1 MAIVFTL
8 IVSSVILFS
17 IYYLATKFSEWFL
30 WTSKRNKMIESFPG
44 RPAHLI
50 WGNLKEFPGIND
62 EGLKFQRE
70 ETRLFP
76 KVTRGWLGPF
86 LPMLFVYHPE
96 TTKIVLKSSEPKSH
110 NAYRLIEPWIGTG
123 LLVANGG
130 KWKRNRRL
138 LTPAFHFD
146 VLKNYQLIMNKTS
159 DILLTKLENYAET
172 GEIFEVFSNIS
183 MFTLDT
189 MLQSAFAYEI
199 DCQTTGENHP
209 YVVAVHE
216 LVELVTERFLKPWLH
231 NDLIYLLTTDG
242 RKFKKHCDFVHK
254 VAEDIISKRRKAIKK
269 EAKGYSQKKS
279 LDFLDILLSARD
291 ENNQGLTDL
300 EIRNEA
306 DTFLFEGH
314 DTTASALS
322 WALYSL
328 AEHPEIQKKL
338 QAEVDEV
345 LKGRDSDEIL
355 WEDLPKLQYTTMC
368 LKEAM
373 RLHTPVP
380 FIQRE
385 LTEPMELDGH
395 EAPAGTQIS
404 IMLYNCHHNPLV
416 WPNSMDYIP
425 ERFSPEN
432 VEKRD
437 AYAFI
442 PFSAGP
448 RNCIG
453 QQFALHE
460 MKTVLAKIF
469 RRFSLEL
476 DPTHKV
482 EKYETLVMRSQTGIK
497 MKAYRR

>member
-1 MAIVFTL
+1 
-8 IVSSVILFS
+8 
-17 IYYLATKFSEWFL
+17 
-30 WTSKRNKMIESFPG
+30 MIESFPG

-50 WGNLKEFPGIND
+50 WGNLKEYPGPNEAGLQWTKEWVAEFPWASR
-62 EGLKFQRE
+62 F
-70 ETRLFP
+70 
-76 KVTRGWLGPF
+76 WLGPF
-86 LPMLFVYHPE
+86 IPLICIYHPD
-96 TTKIVLKSSEPKSH
+96 TTKLVLKSSEPKSH

-199 DCQTTGENHP
+199 DCQTIGENHP

-254 VAEDIISKRRKAIKK
+254 VAEDIISKRRKAINLNHIHKKDLCSMGLRSKFYLPTVLWSCVIAPWKK

-416 WPNSMDYIP
+416 WPNSMDFIP

-469 RRFSLEL
+469 RRYSLEL